1 MDNAAKPAMLHEA
14 IAAGLCELGMPDLPC
29 RTTAFLVRDGHCV
42 GQRFLFDGVQAVWLI
57 AENVVQ
63 FYDENGRMLTSME
76 VGAAEDQRA
85 A

>member
-1 MDNAAKPAMLHEA
+1 MDNAPEPTPLHQA
-14 IAAGLCELGMPDLPC
+14 IAARLSELGMPDLIC
-29 RTTAFLVRDGHCV
+29 CSTTFLVRDGHCA

-57 AENVVQ
+57 AENVIQ

-76 VGAAEDQRA
+76 VGAAEHQRA